1 MKQVIALSAAAV
13 AVSALGHGA
22 SLAADATDD
31 FTKAVRGTIPPDR
44 LSVDK
49 ASPHYDECYRRMGVR
64 FDGAERSGDVQEYC
78 VSEGW
83 ILVRAR
89 DGKGRFKKD
98 GDSYVFETLHG
109 EVEPYFRHGI
119 APAAPDRRQTPEQ
132 AAERIA
138 AAEAKRARK
147 AEKLKKQMGG
157 A

>member
-1 MKQVIALSAAAV
+1 MKQVIALTAAAV
-13 AVSALGHGA
+13 AASAAHHSA
-22 SLAADATDD
+22 P
-31 FTKAVRGTIPPDR
+31 GTTEAIHAPPDR
-44 LSVDK
+44 LSVDT
-49 ASPHYDECYRRMGVR
+49 ASPHFDPCYRRVGVKFNGLDR
-64 FDGAERSGDVQEYC
+64 QGDVQEYC

-83 ILVRAR
+83 IDVRQRGAGGKFMVES
-89 DGKGRFKKD
+89 DGTYRL
-98 GDSYVFETLHG
+98 SRLHG
-109 EVEPYFRHGI
+109 EVVAYFRHGI